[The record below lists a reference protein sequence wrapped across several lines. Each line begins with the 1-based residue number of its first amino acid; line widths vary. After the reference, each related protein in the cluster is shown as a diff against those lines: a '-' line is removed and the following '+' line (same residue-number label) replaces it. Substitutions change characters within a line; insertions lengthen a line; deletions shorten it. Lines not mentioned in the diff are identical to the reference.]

1 MNAPTK
7 TQKDVSKNFVP
18 IPDLENM
25 AVGHAGL
32 YPVDQEIDET
42 ISSSDAIE
50 PIINIGTGKGE
61 KILLDIEP
69 GVRSF
74 IKDALS
80 KKLDSV
86 LEKYGLSKDMER
98 VKAIPNSMTG
108 VLIYY
113 LTKGIER
120 DFGITWVNSPVSIR
134 EKETK
139 LEKDKAKGRIGLSKK
154 EKNELLA
161 KRNYPYWQKDIDEGK
176 ITFEEAVAYMKAADD
191 KVKEYEDA
199 GYFLS
204 PNKTKGVA
212 LFDWKSSVIEAHGN
226 NTATKIYTRNK
237 VEVVIP
243 DLVENYYCS
252 PNKPKKLAKDLE
264 KTFLSFTKGVGDIL
278 GYGKNDNDNG
288 GMELKE
294 ISSTADLYELIKD
307 SPRFSST
314 IQEIDADFN
323 IKGFHLA
330 KLMQS
335 GMMKPRHICI
345 DCVSKKDGKQHL
357 YLLDKEGG
365 VHHFQ

>member
-1 MNAPTK
+1 MDAPTK

-42 ISSSDAIE
+42 TSSADVLD

-61 KILLDIEP
+61 KILLDVEP
-69 GVRSF
+69 GVKLF
-74 IKDALS
+74 IKDALC
-80 KKLDSV
+80 KKLDSE

-108 VLIYY
+108 AVIYY

-139 LEKDKAKGRIGLSKK
+139 LEKDKAKGRINLSKK

-161 KRNYPYWQKDIDEGK
+161 KLTYQYYEEDVNSGS
-176 ITFEEAVAYMKAADD
+176 ITQQDAFAAMAEAAA
-191 KVKEYEDA
+191 KKKEYEDA

-226 NTATKIYTRNK
+226 DAAVKVYTRNK
-237 VEVVIP
+237 VEIIIP
-243 DLVENYYCS
+243 NLVENYYCS
-252 PNKPKKLAKDLE
+252 SSKPKKLAKDLE
-264 KTFLSFTKGVGDIL
+264 KTFLCFTKGVGDVL
-278 GYGKNDNDNG
+278 GYGKNDNG

-294 ISSTADLYELIKD
+294 INSTADLHKLIKD
-307 SPRFSST
+307 SSRFSST
-314 IQEIDADFN
+314 IQKIDADFT

-330 KLMQS
+330 KLMES

-365 VHHFQ
+365 IHHFQ